1 MGFAADHHFSFG
13 SAADEGWLVEDYWH
27 ENGKG
32 KTTHCSLN
40 HHAAEAVFLYRLTN
54 ATGDGQYAAF
64 ADRLVRGIELTAGLW
79 PMEDNNLYYAYLPDG
94 TMMTGDYPYLTYN
107 DLLDL
112 QSLYVQR
119 HGSESEA
126 IASLIRTKLAWINAN
141 GVTGYNQSPT
151 V

>member
-1 MGFAADHHFSFG
+1 
-13 SAADEGWLVEDYWH
+13 
-27 ENGKG
+27 
-32 KTTHCSLN
+32 
-40 HHAAEAVFLYRLTN
+40 
-54 ATGDGQYAAF
+54 
-64 ADRLVRGIELTAGLW
+64 
-79 PMEDNNLYYAYLPDG
+79 
-94 TMMTGDYPYLTYN
+94 MMTGDYPYLTYN